1 MLRRQR
7 TFFLT
12 SNQYEPVVLSYLGL
26 VSGTPWFRF
35 YHEDDAPRYY
45 MHYRTSNDRGR
56 TWSVWVDSS
65 ERSVSSGNYTDFY
78 LNYVAGII
86 IQIAVVMVGDEKDP
100 SEPSNVVDAIIAA
113 QPLQSPPVLDGDVW
127 YENGDAYA
135 LINVQEFPTGVSR
148 FVAWRR
154 ATGETD
160 WKNIG
165 IGTAKFIVDKSCDN
179 NTTYEYRAAWCDIDN
194 NVLSDYSNTV
204 TVTVPDAQIAY
215 LMPPVKYAT
224 EFVDYSGQG
233 YEYDYWN
240 KLTILKGDMRTE
252 SVTGQ
257 YRKNNGA
264 WTDIAGTYNFEERG
278 IPETQQS
285 YIWWLGHSNRPT
297 AGDVWQYRLKNHATG
312 YTDSEWSELFE
323 ITIPSLLPKLPS
335 PVITLSQ
342 TGASVIVGW
351 QTVEDATGYKIERKL
366 RTAAEY
372 TVIANNL
379 PASTTQFTDSGT
391 YLGNTY
397 DYRVT
402 ALGDGQTY
410 QDSNPTSGSI
420 YISPVVVLEAPV
432 IDSVTESGISV
443 VLVVSNINAPNT
455 LSVQIEMSENNGTW
469 KLLGAGYPASQSETS
484 FTYTVPGESILE
496 GGNLRFRARAL
507 PAGMAQDP
515 SPYSEIA
522 NITIDEREWLLRWT
536 GTAWDYCTAVT
547 GGWYAPSWTDSDGTH
562 SSNLVAQDLGGGTL
576 RISGANS
583 TTGVGF
589 WTNRTGLTTNNA
601 SLSSKYSRVV
611 MLGTLVKQSEGQ
623 DYHAWFGTAW
633 DYTFAGGW
641 NMDMG
646 RGTKVIA
653 GSDSGRGA
661 AGSRTDPY
669 VSACGSYTYAPRDG
683 AHVYLYFQNG
693 YADVKGIFAIKR

>member
-12 SNQYEPVVLSYLGL
+12 SNQYEPVVLRYLGL

-45 MHYRTSNDRGR
+45 MHYRTSNNRGQ
-56 TWSVWVDSS
+56 TWSAWVDSS
-65 ERSVSSGNYTDFY
+65 ERSVSTGTYTDFY

-86 IQIAVVMVGDEKDP
+86 VQIAVVMVGDDKDP

-113 QPLQSPPVLDGDVW
+113 QPLQSPPVLSAHPFYYNGDVISFISVESLPDGISKW
-127 YENGDAYA
+127 MC
-135 LINVQEFPTGVSR
+135 
-148 FVAWRR
+148 WRR
-154 ATGETD
+154 IQGEQEWSARWIASNIATYE
-160 WKNIG
+160 IG
-165 IGTAKFIVDKSCDN
+165 IQDGL
-179 NTTYEYRAAWCDIDN
+179 TYEYKAAWVNSDSQLISDFSNIATVALPLDDIG
-194 NVLSDYSNTV
+194 
-204 TVTVPDAQIAY
+204 Y
-215 LMPPVKYAT
+215 LLPPNKWKT
-224 EFVDYSGQG
+224 EFRDTSGQG
-233 YEYDYWN
+233 LTYDYWN
-240 KLTILKGDMRTE
+240 TLYVFRGDMRSEGVYIRYRINGGSWTTFADPYVFANHGITE
-252 SVTGQ
+252 Q
-257 YRKNNGA
+257 
-264 WTDIAGTYNFEERG
+264 
-278 IPETQQS
+278 TQAYYFS
-285 YIWWLGHSNRPT
+285 LGHSNRPT
-297 AGDVWQYRLKNHATG
+297 TGDVWQYCLKNYATG
-312 YTDSEWSELFE
+312 YTDSEWSEPFE

-366 RTAAEY
+366 STATEY
-372 TVIANNL
+372 TVIANSL

-402 ALGDGQTY
+402 ALGDGRTY
-410 QDSNPTSGSI
+410 QDSNPTTGRI
-420 YISPVVVLEAPV
+420 YISQVVVLEAPV

-536 GTAWDYCTAVT
+536 GTAWDYCTDVT

>member
-1 MLRRQR
+1 
-7 TFFLT
+7 
-12 SNQYEPVVLSYLGL
+12 
-26 VSGTPWFRF
+26 
-35 YHEDDAPRYY
+35 

-65 ERSVSSGNYTDFY
+65 ERSVSSGSFTDFY

-135 LINVQEFPTGVSR
+135 LINVQEFPSGVSR

-154 ATGETD
+154 AAGATD
-160 WKNIG
+160 WQNVG
-165 IGTAKFIVDKSCDN
+165 IGTSKFIVDKSCEN

-204 TVTVPDAQIAY
+204 TITVPDAEITY
-215 LMPPVKYAT
+215 LMPPVKYAA

-264 WTDIAGTYNFEERG
+264 WTDIAGTYNFEESG

-285 YIWWLGHSNRPT
+285 FVWWLGHSNRPT
-297 AGDVWQYRLKNHATG
+297 TGDVWQYRLKNHATG

-323 ITIPSLLPKLPS
+323 ITIPSLLEKLPS

-342 TGASVIVGW
+342 TGAYVIVGW
-351 QTVEDATGYKIERKL
+351 QAVENASGYKIERKL
-366 RTAAEY
+366 RTASNY

-379 PASTTQFTDSGT
+379 PASTRQYTDSGT
-391 YLGNTY
+391 YFGNTY

-402 ALGDGQTY
+402 ALGDGVTY

-420 YISPVVVLEAPV
+420 YISNVVVLEAPV

-455 LSVQIEMSENNGTW
+455 DIVQIEMSENNGTW
-469 KLLGAGYPASQSETS
+469 KLLGGGYPASQSETS
-484 FTYTVPGESILE
+484 FTYTVAGENILE
-496 GGNLRFRARAL
+496 GGNLRFRARAM
-507 PAGMAQDP
+507 PAGQAVDP
-515 SPYSEIA
+515 SPYSTIA
-522 NITIDEREWLLRWT
+522 SITIDEREWLLRWN
-536 GTAWDYCTAVT
+536 GTSWDDPSGLT
-547 GGWYAPSWTDSDGTH
+547 GGWVNQNVTTSEGTEV
-562 SSNLVAQDLGGGTL
+562 SNIQETTPAVGTKRL
-576 RISGANS
+576 QGTGWYRTANPLTANGA
-583 TTGVGF
+583 
-589 WTNRTGLTTNNA
+589 RLTT
-601 SLSSKYSRVV
+601 KYKKIC
-611 MLGTLVKQSEGQ
+611 MLGSLVKQSDGTS
-623 DYHAWFGTAW
+623 YHAWFGA
-633 DYTFAGGW
+633 
-641 NMDMG
+641 
-646 RGTKVIA
+646 
-653 GSDSGRGA
+653 
-661 AGSRTDPY
+661 
-669 VSACGSYTYAPRDG
+669 SYTYPFSGGVNFDRGHASY
-683 AHVYLYFQNG
+683 VYAGSESGRAAAGTLTDPNFNPTATNYYSGNGPYLFFRFYSG
-693 YADVKGIFAIKR
+693 YADVKGIFAIKQ